1 MGAGDRR
8 DTQRDQDGVSLSSEG
23 ERASLLASVMKHDA
37 ERKDAQAAVPAHRP
51 KPLAPQLI
59 ALAVSTVLAV
69 YVWFGSPAWLSPDP
83 VPLPSL
89 ADEGSVVR
97 ASVWL
102 GAQQVEAFLSRNG
115 RVPGSQEVGP
125 LPPGVSY
132 ERLDARQYIL
142 AGRGDRIGITYASG
156 QPQDD
161 LLRAVGEVLSG
172 AEGQ

>member
-1 MGAGDRR
+1 MGAENKRE
-8 DTQRDQDGVSLSSEG
+8 TQRDRDGVSLSSEG

-37 ERKDAQAAVPAHRP
+37 ERKDAQAAAPALRP
-51 KPLAPQLI
+51 KPLAPQLL
-59 ALAVSTVLAV
+59 ALGVSTLLAV
-69 YVWFGSPAWLSPDP
+69 YVWFGSPAWLSAD
-83 VPLPSL
+83 PLPLPPL
-89 ADEGSVVR
+89 AEEGSVVR

-102 GAQQVEAFLSRNG
+102 GAQQVEAFRRRNG

-132 ERLDARQYIL
+132 ERLDARHYIL
-142 AGRGDRIGITYASG
+142 AGRGDRIGVTYASG